1 METII
6 HAFEHATIWSWIY
19 ATVMVICFYYLNSK
33 IEVEAPVGTGKIK
46 AFLVEAV
53 IRGIFLWGVL
63 FSFAL
68 INAALAEAWAFAS
81 KHF

>member
-6 HAFEHATIWSWIY
+6 HAFETATIWRWLGSI
-19 ATVMVICFYYLNSK
+19 VIVVLFYYLNSK
-33 IEVEAPVGTGKIK
+33 IEVEAPAGTGNVK

-63 FSFAL
+63 FTFAV
-68 INAALAEAWAFAS
+68 INAILESAWAFAS